1 MTPSPKSE
9 FLSKR
14 IQEVIISIKGDVI
27 SSDDA
32 LINLA
37 EGSSIADIHPFFLGL
52 IQSLE
57 TLDDQ
62 VDFPCVNLRTGNDA
76 LIVDLSFIKRGD
88 SLYMLMMDM
97 TNHYE
102 DSQPLVQERNV
113 VSIEK
118 YRLAFEKRLLQA
130 KEEFKNSFLA
140 NLNHEIRNPLNNL
153 LGFME
158 ILKESKLD
166 YDQNETLK
174 VMQKTGTHI
183 KILMDDM
190 LDISKIER
198 GVLELKHVNFNL
210 GHVITNIQSHFDLK
224 YFDAPIEFEVDF
236 QNDVPRKLIGD
247 PARLNQILFNLVENA
262 YRNTEKG
269 TIKLVVSL
277 LKKEKDNTRISI
289 EVSDSGI
296 GIPADKIGQV
306 FDSYFQ
312 LHLDKM
318 KPIGEGLGL
327 KIVKDLTE
335 SMQGKVEVSS
345 KEGEGTSFSVELPF
359 KIRKGD
365 RPTRTVPKGS
375 GIMMSKRILFV
386 ENETT
391 NQMLFIKFF
400 LNNDKGYVVEIAA
413 NGHDAM
419 DLLRTERYS
428 LVVFK
433 LNLPDMTGFDLIE
446 SIRHD
451 DSEKVANIPIV
462 IASGSTLIEEQEAV
476 LDAGASKFLPKP
488 YSKSELFKCIDKLLG
503 V

>member
-1 MTPSPKSE
+1 MTPSPKTN
-9 FLSKR
+9 FLSKK
-14 IQEVIISIKGDVI
+14 IQEVTLSPEGNVL

-32 LINLA
+32 LIPLK

-52 IQSLE
+52 IPSIQLIE
-57 TLDDQ
+57 DELDI
-62 VDFPCVNLRTGNDA
+62 PCVNIDSGDEV
-76 LIVDLSFIKRGD
+76 LIVDLNFILQD
-88 SLYMLMMDM
+88 DTLYMLMIDM
-97 TNHYE
+97 TDHYE
-102 DSQPLVQERNV
+102 ASQPLVQEKNV
-113 VSIEK
+113 ASLEK

-158 ILKESKLD
+158 VLKESKLD

-183 KILMDDM
+183 KILMDDL

-210 GHVITNIQSHFDLK
+210 GHVLTNLQNHFDLK
-224 YFDAPIEFEVDF
+224 YHGSPIEFEIDL
-236 QNDVPRKLIGD
+236 NPNVPRKLIGD
-247 PARLNQILFNLVENA
+247 PARLNQILFNLIENA
-262 YRNTEKG
+262 FRNTESG
-269 TIKLVVSL
+269 QITVAVNLVN
-277 LKKEKDNTRISI
+277 KKKDDARISL

-296 GIPADKIGQV
+296 GIPSDKIDQV

-335 SMQGKVEVSS
+335 SMSGKVEVVST
-345 KEGEGTSFSVELPF
+345 EGKGTSFSVELPF

-365 RPTRTVPKGS
+365 RAKKTVPKGS
-375 GIMMSKRILFV
+375 GVLLSKRILFV

-400 LNNDKGYVVEIAA
+400 LNNEKGYVVEIASS
-413 NGHDAM
+413 GEHAM
-419 DLLRTERYS
+419 QLLGTERYS
-428 LVVFK
+428 LVVFR
-433 LNLPDMTGFDLIE
+433 LQLPDMTGFDLIE
-446 SIRHD
+446 KIRNHE
-451 DSEKVANIPIV
+451 SEKVAGIPIM

-476 LDAGASKFLPKP
+476 YDAGASDFLPKP
-488 YSKSELFKCIDKLLG
+488 YSKAELFKHIDKLID
-503 V
+503 